1 MEQQET
7 EQKSRKRPKWLAFV
21 LWAIFCLG
29 LLVQLTGPHLK
40 TKDNKWIIP
49 PSMTM
54 GTKPF
59 NPIELVARERRTR
72 MVSAILTLGGA
83 VGLAFYYRQALFKKR
98 SP

>member
-1 MEQQET
+1 
-7 EQKSRKRPKWLAFV
+7 
-21 LWAIFCLG
+21 
-29 LLVQLTGPHLK
+29 
-40 TKDNKWIIP
+40 
-49 PSMTM
+49 MTM

-59 NPIELVARERRTR
+59 NPVELVARERRTR